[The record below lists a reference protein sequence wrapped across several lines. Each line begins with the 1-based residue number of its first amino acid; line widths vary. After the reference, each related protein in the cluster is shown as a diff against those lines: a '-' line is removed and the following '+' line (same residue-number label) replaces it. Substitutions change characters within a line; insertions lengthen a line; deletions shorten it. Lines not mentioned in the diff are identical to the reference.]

1 MRTKAYWED
10 RLSDSKVKLGRQKIL
25 LRKWEVRQAFASKRL
40 KRKTKFTKPEL
51 VEKWRFMVRTA
62 TPRITGVKRE
72 ILRIETTKITYFT
85 RQIEAL
91 EERTVWDRLR
101 SGDGLRV

>member
-10 RLSDSKVKLGRQKIL
+10 KLSDAKVKLGQQKIL
-25 LRKWEVRQAFASKRL
+25 LRKWEVQLSYASKRL

-51 VEKWRFMVRTA
+51 VERWRYMARYA
-62 TPRITGVKRE
+62 IPKIAEAKRE
-72 ILRIETTKITYFT
+72 ILRIETTKIAYFT
-85 RQIEAL
+85 RQIEVL